1 MQIHV
6 GMLSKEAI
14 QKRNKIVIDYA
25 LRKAQNADRSK
36 QSKQVMN
43 QRKINLILKRY
54 HLVWKV

>member
-6 GMLSKEAI
+6 GMFSKEAI
-14 QKRNKIVIDYA
+14 QKRNKIVIAYA

-54 HLVWKV
+54 PLVWKV

>member
-6 GMLSKEAI
+6 DMFSKEAI

-25 LRKAQNADRSK
+25 LRKAHNADRSK
-36 QSKQVMN
+36 QSKQVMD

-54 HLVWKV
+54 PLVWKV

>member
-1 MQIHV
+1 
-6 GMLSKEAI
+6 MLSKEAI

-54 HLVWKV
+54 PLVWKV